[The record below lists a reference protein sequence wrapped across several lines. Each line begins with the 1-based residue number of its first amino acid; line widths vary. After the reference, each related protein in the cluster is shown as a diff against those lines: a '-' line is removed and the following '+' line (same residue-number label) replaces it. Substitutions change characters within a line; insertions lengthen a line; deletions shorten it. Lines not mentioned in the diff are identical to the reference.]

1 MIKKRNFP
9 KIFAGW
15 WIILAGGF
23 LALWGHGYHAYGI
36 SALFKPLSAELGF
49 SRAMTSV
56 APSIGRLEGGFEAPL
71 TGWLTDKYGPKW
83 IILSG
88 VFLFSLGLVLM
99 NFIDSLWAFYVVWGV
114 MVGTGVNIALSIPL
128 HTAIANWFVKKRGLA
143 QGIQWVFSGLSGVLV
158 LPLIAWLIATQGW
171 RMTCFIGGVVM
182 LCVGLPLVWFF
193 IRQHRPEY
201 YGLLP
206 DGAIVEKAAADAGQ
220 MIDRGIEYATEA
232 QEVEF
237 TLRQAMRTPA
247 YWLIIV
253 SQAAHM
259 LAGPAVNI
267 HMIPFLTDIGVDPI
281 KAAGMLAMM
290 VGASIP
296 LRLIGG
302 IIADRLK
309 KQHFRFIL
317 GGAYLLQAVG
327 FIVFLLNQTI
337 PMIYVFLILYGIGLG
352 GGIGLMFPMRAR
364 YFGRKAFGS
373 ISGSQMLFTMPAG
386 IAAPIYVGWVYDTTG
401 SYISAFTIIAALLVF
416 SAVVVCFVL
425 PPKPPAEVGDISKIV

>member
-1 MIKKRNFP
+1 
-9 KIFAGW
+9 
-15 WIILAGGF
+15 
-23 LALWGHGYHAYGI
+23 
-36 SALFKPLSAELGF
+36 
-49 SRAMTSV
+49 
-56 APSIGRLEGGFEAPL
+56 
-71 TGWLTDKYGPKW
+71 
-83 IILSG
+83 
-88 VFLFSLGLVLM
+88 M

-220 MIDRGIEYATEA
+220 MIDRG
-232 QEVEF
+232 
-237 TLRQAMRTPA
+237 TPA

-337 PMIYVFLILYGIGLG
+337 PMIY
-352 GGIGLMFPMRAR
+352 
-364 YFGRKAFGS
+364 
-373 ISGSQMLFTMPAG
+373 MPAG